1 MENKIKKRKI
11 IYAVISLIVIMIA
24 TLTWNYKKNYLTDKT
39 IVNVVERV
47 LRLENILECKITKI
61 ADYKDV
67 CVHLEIPEPSEE
79 DIKEY
84 MDSVLE
90 DYQQGEFTETFV
102 KKIFQCDSIKEYKK
116 KAAEEV
122 VEQKKVSL
130 IIDARN
136 SVLDELIENSKFVL
150 DEESV
155 SDYALTI
162 VAGYENEALIS
173 NMTLKEYCKNILKI
187 SYDELFEKSY
197 EESARIIKTYLVM
210 GAIAY
215 KEFGD
220 RQIEDEI
227 DANDLYAEYQELENQ
242 VYALFIK
249 AEKGF

>member
-1 MENKIKKRKI
+1 MENKVKKRKI
-11 IYAVISLIVIMIA
+11 RYMMVSLIIIGMI
-24 TLTWNYKKNYLTDKT
+24 TLTWFYKKDSLTNRP
-39 IVNVVERV
+39 IGNLVEKI
-47 LRLENILECKITKI
+47 LQLENISGCNIVKI
-61 ADYKDV
+61 ADYKDIYV
-67 CVHLEIPEPSEE
+67 YLEIPEPTEK

-84 MDSVLE
+84 IDTVLE
-90 DYQQGEFTETFV
+90 DYQQADLTETFV
-102 KKIFQCDSIKEYKK
+102 KRNFQCDSIKEYKK

-122 VEQKKVSL
+122 VEQKKVGL
-130 IIDARN
+130 IVDARN
-136 SVLDELIENSKFVL
+136 SVLDKLIDNSKFVL
-150 DEESV
+150 DEECV

-162 VAGYENEALIS
+162 IDGYENEALIF

-227 DANDLYAEYQELENQ
+227 DSDDLYAEYQELENQ

-249 AEKGF
+249 AEEGF